1 MTLTAA
7 GALEPAPSHRPSS
20 SLVVSSMRRSRSSL
34 WGPSLLLCVALT
46 SLGCASGPRRR
57 GELPPPVQS
66 STLGAGDRFDLV
78 IVGEEKLPKEYTV
91 APDGTVDF
99 PWIRRQS
106 VVGLEPQELAASVK
120 KQLADGRFLADATVI
135 VSVKELTSKR
145 ITLGGQV
152 ARPGEIPYTA
162 ALSLYRAIVSAG
174 GFTPLADKTNVLVT
188 RKVKGGG
195 TKTVSFSVEEISEGR
210 APDVPLQAG
219 DNIFV
224 YDRNF

>member
-1 MTLTAA
+1 
-7 GALEPAPSHRPSS
+7 
-20 SLVVSSMRRSRSSL
+20 MRRSGL
-34 WGPSLLLCVALT
+34 APSTLLLLFVGALAQ
-46 SLGCASGPRRR
+46 SGCASGPRRR
-57 GELPPPVQS
+57 GELPAPVQS
-66 STLGAGDRFDLV
+66 SSLGVGDRFELV

-91 APDGTVDF
+91 APDGSVDF
-99 PWIRRQS
+99 PWLGRKNVI
-106 VVGLEPQELAASVK
+106 GNEPQELAAEIK
-120 KQLADGRFLADATVI
+120 AELRQRRFLADATVI

-152 ARPGEIPYTA
+152 SRPGEIPYTA

-174 GFTPLADKTNVLVT
+174 GFTPLADKSNVLVT
-188 RKVKGGG
+188 RKIKGGG
-195 TKTVSFSVEEISEGR
+195 TKTVSFSVEDISEGR

>member
-1 MTLTAA
+1 M
-7 GALEPAPSHRPSS
+7 
-20 SLVVSSMRRSRSSL
+20 
-34 WGPSLLLCVALT
+34 
-46 SLGCASGPRRR
+46 
-57 GELPPPVQS
+57 QS